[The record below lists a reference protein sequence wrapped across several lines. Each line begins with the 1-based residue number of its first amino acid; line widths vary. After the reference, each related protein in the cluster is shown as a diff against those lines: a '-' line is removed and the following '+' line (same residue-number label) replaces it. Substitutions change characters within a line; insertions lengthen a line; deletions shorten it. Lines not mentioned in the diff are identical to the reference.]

1 MAQTI
6 DLSKVPGEV
15 TITNSGTKRTKIN
28 CSGYSQ
34 SIPVEAGDSV
44 IFRVDTT
51 SELIGLLSQETDAVS
66 VTVPLL
72 RIGEAAEET
81 VEEGSGT

>member
-1 MAQTI
+1 MAVL

-15 TITNSGTKRTKIN
+15 TITNGSAKKISVN

-34 SIPVEAGDSV
+34 SVPVEAGDSV

-51 SELIGLLSQETDAVS
+51 SELIGLLSQETDE
-66 VTVPLL
+66 VTVTIPTS
-72 RIGEAAEET
+72 RIGEDEVSEE
-81 VEEGSGT
+81 